1 MEINLGPKS
10 IPDLCSIKVL
20 LINLIF
26 KSLQFIFFSSKKT
39 KSVKKF
45 SFGISSFFETMPS
58 TSLNTQD
65 GNGHNNEAFSPG
77 SGYVKTRIDP

>member
-1 MEINLGPKS
+1 MFYQGIAYKFD
-10 IPDLCSIKVL
+10 IQKFTIYIFL
-20 LINLIF
+20 L
-26 KSLQFIFFSSKKT
+26 K

-77 SGYVKTRIDP
+77 SGYVKTRKDP

>member
-20 LINLIF
+20 LINYKFTIHIF
-26 KSLQFIFFSSKKT
+26 LLKKQNQ
-39 KSVKKF
+39 SRN
-45 SFGISSFFETMPS
+45 SSFFETMPS

-77 SGYVKTRIDP
+77 SGYVKTRKDP